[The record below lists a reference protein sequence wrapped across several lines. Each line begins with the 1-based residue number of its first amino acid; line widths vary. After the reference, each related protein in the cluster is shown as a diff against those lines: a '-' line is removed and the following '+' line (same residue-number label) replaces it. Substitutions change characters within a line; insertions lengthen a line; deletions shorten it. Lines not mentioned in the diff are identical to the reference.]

1 MHVNVAPI
9 QSPVSELKTNTNEK
23 TTFEAVEEATNKAH
37 AAAGGEKAAQR
48 LLDVKG

>member
-9 QSPVSELKTNTNEK
+9 QTPVSELKTNSNEK
-23 TTFEAVEEATNKAH
+23 TSFEAIEEATAKAH

-48 LLDVKG
+48 LLDIKG